1 MSNVTRSSGDVSV
14 FNKRSIVSRVSSSTL
29 SRFLLAEEDGDL
41 HMMQDYQRDYEW
53 TEVEQ
58 QSLLESVFSGYNIG
72 SISLI
77 QRSTSSPY
85 LEIIDGKQRL
95 TTLILFVRNKISYTM
110 PSTGEVVFYRDLD
123 LPSQRSLKNS
133 IPISVEEIIVGFP
146 SDEPTKSQIL
156 EHFWRK
162 NFAGKQLSQA
172 HRDSVEQMM
181 LDAKEA
187 AL

>member
-1 MSNVTRSSGDVSV
+1 MSNVKEAYGCVSV
-14 FNKRSIVSRVSSSTL
+14 FTNSSIVSRVSSATL
-29 SRFLLAEEDGDL
+29 NRFLLAEEDGDL

-110 PSTGEVVFYRDLD
+110 PGTGQAVFYRNLD
-123 LPSQRSLKNS
+123 LSSQRNLKNS
-133 IPISVEEIIVGFP
+133 IPISVEEIIVGSP
-146 SDEPTKSQIL
+146 SDEPTRAQIL

-187 AL
+187 NL